1 MDAMATLDYLDNI
14 TFDTLK
20 KLMIIPVLMVLASI
34 TIIAVNYNA
43 GTIPL
48 SIDFKG
54 GTVITVYDVPEGVD
68 LKTGLGSKFGFDVQE
83 SAIKDLSGKVAGIN
97 LEVEEFFKGDEQT
110 AVKDYIISQGIS
122 EDNIN
127 IRDISPS
134 ITGLFIEQSIKAV
147 LFAFLF
153 MAVVVLWRFKTAV
166 PSFAVILSAFSDIIT
181 TLAVMIVLKI
191 QLSLG
196 SFVALLLLIG
206 YSVDTDILLTTRL
219 LVKRQKRI
227 QERIKDA
234 MKTGLTM
241 AGTTISAMVVLLLVA
256 TSTLLKEIAVV
267 ILIGLLIDLIN
278 TWIQNV
284 GILWWYLER
293 DKKGRPSKG
302 MKMRPNVG
310 KKRHTKRGK
319 KVRAR

>member
-1 MDAMATLDYLDNI
+1 MDIMVSLDSVDNLTL
-14 TFDTLK
+14 DTLK
-20 KLMIIPVLMVLASI
+20 RLMIIPVLMVLASI
-34 TIIAVNYNA
+34 IVIGASYSA

-54 GTVITVYDVPEGVD
+54 GTVITVYDVPEGVN
-68 LKTGLGSKFGFDVQE
+68 LEAALEEQFGFDVHQ
-83 SAIKDLSGKVAGIN
+83 STIRDFSGTTIGEN
-97 LEVEEFFKGDEQT
+97 LEVEEFFRGEEQA
-110 AVKDYIISQGIS
+110 AVKDYIISRGIL
-122 EDNIN
+122 EENIN

-153 MAVVVLWRFKTAV
+153 MAGVVFWRFRTVV

-181 TLAVMIVLKI
+181 TLAVMIVLNI

-219 LVKRQKRI
+219 LVKRQKNI

-241 AGTTISAMVVLLLVA
+241 AGTTISAMAVLLLVA
-256 TSTLLKEIAVV
+256 TSPLLKEIAVV
-267 ILIGLLIDLIN
+267 ILIGLIIDLIN

-284 GILWWYLER
+284 GILWWYLEGG
-293 DKKGRPSKG
+293 KKGHK
-302 MKMRPNVG
+302 
-310 KKRHTKRGK
+310 TKANRVK
-319 KVRAR
+319 AR

>member
-1 MDAMATLDYLDNI
+1 MDTMVTLDSLDAI
-14 TFDTLK
+14 LTLDTLK

-34 TIIAVNYNA
+34 GIIAVNYSA

-48 SIDFKG
+48 TIDFKG
-54 GTVITVYDVPEGVD
+54 GTVITVYDVPEGVALD
-68 LKTGLGSKFGFDVQE
+68 TALEETFGFDVQE
-83 SAIKDLSGKVAGIN
+83 STIRDFSGKVIGENLEIEEFFRGDEQKAIKD
-97 LEVEEFFKGDEQT
+97 
-110 AVKDYIISQGIS
+110 YIVSQGIS
-122 EDNIN
+122 KENIN
-127 IRDISPS
+127 VRDISPS

-153 MAVVVLWRFKTAV
+153 MAGVVFWRFRTAV

-181 TLAVMIVLKI
+181 TLAIMIVLQI
-191 QLSLG
+191 QLSMG

-219 LVKRQKRI
+219 LVKRQKSI
-227 QERIKDA
+227 KERIKGA
-234 MKTGLTM
+234 MRTGLTM
-241 AGTTISAMVVLLLVA
+241 AGTTISAMIVLLLVA

-267 ILIGLLIDLIN
+267 LLIGLLVDLIN

-293 DKKGRPSKG
+293 DKKGRPD
-302 MKMRPNVG
+302 RG
-310 KKRHTKRGK
+310 KKTRPKRGK

>member
-1 MDAMATLDYLDNI
+1 MDTMATLDSLDAII
-14 TFDTLK
+14 TLDTLK

-34 TIIAVNYNA
+34 TIIAVSYSA

-54 GTVITVYDVPEGVD
+54 GTVITVYDVPEDVD
-68 LKTGLGSKFGFDVQE
+68 LKTALEGKFGFDVHE
-83 SAIKDLSGKVAGIN
+83 STIRDLSRKDIGKN

-110 AVKDYIISQGIS
+110 AVKDYIISLGIS
-122 EDNIN
+122 RENIN

-134 ITGLFIEQSIKAV
+134 VTGLFVEQSIKAV

-153 MAVVVLWRFKTAV
+153 MAGVVFWKFRTAV

-181 TLAVMIVLKI
+181 TLAIMIVLQI
-191 QLSLG
+191 QLSMG

-219 LVKRQKRI
+219 LVKRQKGI
-227 QERIKDA
+227 KERIKGA

-241 AGTTISAMVVLLLVA
+241 AGTTISAMAVLLLVA
-256 TSTLLKEIAVV
+256 TSSLLKEIAVV
-267 ILIGLLIDLIN
+267 LLIGLLVDLIN

-284 GILWWYLER
+284 GILWWYLDR
-293 DKKGRPSKG
+293 G
-302 MKMRPNVG
+302 
-310 KKRHTKRGK
+310 TKRYPNKGK
-319 KVRAR
+319 KVRTR

>member
-1 MDAMATLDYLDNI
+1 MDTMVTLDSLDAI
-14 TFDTLK
+14 LTLDTLK

-34 TIIAVNYNA
+34 GIIAVNYSA

-48 SIDFKG
+48 TIDFKG
-54 GTVITVYDVPEGVD
+54 GTVITVYDVPEGVALD
-68 LKTGLGSKFGFDVQE
+68 TALEETFGFDVQE
-83 SAIKDLSGKVAGIN
+83 STIRDFSGKVIGEN
-97 LEVEEFFKGDEQT
+97 LEIEEFFRGDEQT
-110 AVKDYIISQGIS
+110 AIKDYIVSQGIS
-122 EDNIN
+122 KENIN
-127 IRDISPS
+127 VRDISPS

-153 MAVVVLWRFKTAV
+153 MAGVVFWRFRTAE

-181 TLAVMIVLKI
+181 TLAIMIVLQIK
-191 QLSLG
+191 LSMG

-219 LVKRQKRI
+219 LVKRQKSI
-227 QERIKDA
+227 KERIKGA
-234 MKTGLTM
+234 MRTGLTM
-241 AGTTISAMVVLLLVA
+241 AGTTISAMIVLLLVA

-267 ILIGLLIDLIN
+267 LLIGLLVDLIN

-293 DKKGRPSKG
+293 DKKGRPARGRKT
-302 MKMRPNVG
+302 RPN
-310 KKRHTKRGK
+310 KGK